1 MSLPLNSN
9 EIQEL
14 YGTLARMLDG
24 LPATQMRIVAGDV
37 GWDRGQ
43 IPDGLD
49 ETGQFARRPPI
60 VSAIDGQ
67 WAHWDDATKA
77 RRVRR
82 LAQALIDNLQPK
94 GMADQVNEAIRH
106 CGFCFVNGDFVPVN
120 ATGRIP
126 D

>member
-1 MSLPLNSN
+1 MPLPLNSR

-14 YGTLARMLDG
+14 YGTLARVLDG
-24 LPATQMRIVAGDV
+24 LPATQLRVVAGDA

-49 ETGQFARRPPI
+49 ETGQFTRRPPI
-60 VSAIDGQ
+60 ISAIDGQ
-67 WAHWDDATKA
+67 WAQWDETTKA
-77 RRVRR
+77 QRVRR
-82 LAQALIDNLQPK
+82 LGQALIDNLQPK
-94 GMADQVNEAIRH
+94 GMAHLVNDAVRH
-106 CGFCFVNGDFVPVN
+106 CGFKFVNGDFVPVD